1 MGSDIKTVLNEMINS
16 VDLTPHHNYWMIRS
30 EGGKHY
36 QPFLQKGIVAL
47 RMPYITASY
56 ATSICNNELP
66 VKMVIDEI
74 KAHLENISKD
84 SKMLIYDWVKELQ
97 TPNVRGNRA
106 SQLYTFVK
114 TIQHGDIVLVPSEGT
129 SYISIGMVIGN
140 ELLTD
145 DRINKSYP
153 LCRKVKWLNQIPKY
167 RLDPGIYRA
176 LSAHQAISNLSDYE
190 EYIERSFNS
199 CFIKDGVCNY
209 VLTLNSADINA
220 ENFFRLGSDVLE
232 ILTILKEK
240 YDIDVDINDIN
251 LSMNLNSPGKVVF
264 KSRTAIIAFLMM
276 ALFSA
281 CSDGQVG
288 YEQDSAVQGEA
299 FTTLVDSLRTETG
312 GNIDVLKSRINQCL
326 HSTEAKA
333 LEKWNK
339 ESLNER

>member
-1 MGSDIKTVLNEMINS
+1 MVSDIKTILNEMNNS

-30 EGGKHY
+30 EGGKNY
-36 QPFLQKGIVAL
+36 QPFLKKEIVAL
-47 RMPYITASY
+47 RMPYVTASY
-56 ATSICNNELP
+56 ATSICNSQLP

-84 SKMLIYDWVKELQ
+84 PKMLIYDWVKELQ
-97 TPNVRGNRA
+97 TPNVRSNRA

-114 TIQHGDIVLVPSEGT
+114 TIQHGDIVLVPSGGT
-129 SYISIGMVIGN
+129 SYLSIGMVIGN
-140 ELLTD
+140 ELLID

-153 LCRKVKWLNQIPKY
+153 LCRRVKWLNQIPKH
-167 RLDPGIYRA
+167 RLDPGLYRA

-220 ENFFRLGSDVLE
+220 EYFFRLGSDVLE
-232 ILTILKEK
+232 TLTILKEK
-240 YDIDVDINDIN
+240 YDIDLDINDIN

-264 KSRTAIIAFLMM
+264 KSRTAIMAFLMM
-276 ALFSA
+276 GLFSA

-288 YEQDSAVQGEA
+288 YEQDSAVQGKA
-299 FTTLVDSLRTETG
+299 FSILVDSLRKETG

-333 LEKWNK
+333 WEKWNR